1 MEKNIFEKMTANDL
15 LKFNSKQLIGFF
27 ETQKKYTEQILSIH
41 KELIQKHH
49 FIVEERDHL
58 KKHNQEL
65 QDKIIEVEGELVLL
79 RRRIF
84 RKKSEKIVKDK
95 NDSET
100 SSSTKKQS
108 SKKRAKEIKRL
119 PSERYPE
126 AEIIEEHVE
135 LKELPTCKCCGSQ
148 MLDSGMTED
157 SEFLN
162 IKPKDYYIIRQKRHK
177 YRCTKC
183 HADIKTAPTPKKI
196 IPCSAYSD
204 EMIVDVAM
212 TKYCDLIPIERYS
225 SIAGREGFVDLP
237 PNSLIGT
244 THKLAE
250 YVEPAYHKVK
260 EEILC
265 SQILHADE
273 TPHRMLEGD
282 EKKSWYLWGFSN
294 KKSSYFE
301 IRNTRSGDVAS
312 EVLGQSKCEYLVS
325 DVYSGYIKSTTEIN
339 KIRENKN
346 LPLIKN
352 VYCNAHS
359 RRKFVEAEKFPESKF
374 FIDQY
379 QEIYKLES
387 EAKKLPQLL
396 QNNRNQMHDFF
407 ELMKVTGKKQLQ
419 GIPAQSSLATAI
431 NYFLKNYQGLTRFIG
446 NTELP
451 IDNNHQESQ
460 LRNPVIGRKTWL
472 GTHSKQGAKTAAI
485 LFTLVESCKLNGINP
500 REYFSKLV
508 KQLHDGKVPFTPK
521 EFTEFD
527 TG

>member
-1 MEKNIFEKMTANDL
+1 MEKNLFEKMTANDL
-15 LKFNSKQLIGFF
+15 LKFNSKQLIEFF
-27 ETQKKYTEQILSIH
+27 ERQKEYTEQILTTQTEII
-41 KELIQKHH
+41 K
-49 FIVEERDHL
+49 ERDNL

-95 NDSET
+95 NSTET
-100 SSSTKKQS
+100 SNPAKKHG
-108 SKKRAKEIKRL
+108 SKKRAKEITRL

-135 LKELPTCKCCGSQ
+135 LKELPTCNCCGSQ

-162 IKPKDYYIIRQKRHK
+162 IKPKYYYIIRQKRHK
-177 YRCTKC
+177 YRCSKC
-183 HADIKTAPTPKKI
+183 HADIKTAPAPKKI

-204 EMIVDVAM
+204 EMIIDVAM
-212 TKYCDLIPIERYS
+212 AKYCDLIPIERYS
-225 SIAGREGFVDLP
+225 SIAGREGFVDLS

-250 YVEPAYHKVK
+250 YVKLAYHKVK
-260 EEILC
+260 EEIL
-265 SQILHADE
+265 SSKVLHADE

-294 KKSSYFE
+294 KQSSYFE

-325 DVYSGYIKSTTEIN
+325 DVYSGYVKSTTDVN
-339 KIRENKN
+339 KIRESNK

-374 FIDQY
+374 FIEQY
-379 QEIYKLES
+379 HEIYKLES
-387 EAKKLPQLL
+387 EAKKFPQLL
-396 QNNRNQMHDFF
+396 QKNRNQMIDFF
-407 ELMKVTGKKQLQ
+407 ESMKVTGKKQLQ
-419 GIPAQSSLATAI
+419 GVPTQSSLATAI
-431 NYFLKNYQGLTRFIG
+431 NYFLKNYEGLKRFIG
-446 NTELP
+446 NVELP
-451 IDNNHQESQ
+451 IDNNHQERQ
-460 LRNPVIGRKTWL
+460 LRNPVIGRKTWY
-472 GTHSKQGAKTAAI
+472 GTHSKQGAKTASI
-485 LFTLVESCKLNGINP
+485 LFTLVESCKLNGMNP
-500 REYFSKLV
+500 REYFSTLV
-508 KQLHDGKVPFTPK
+508 KHIHAGKIPLTPK
-521 EFTEFD
+521 EFIELD
-527 TG
+527 SG